1 MSGRHTPSFSSATLG
16 TVVVKSQCVRMWT
29 KGSSDLWMSQWYA
42 ASLSHIPTLTYAQQ
56 VEAGQ
61 YCTFV
66 VHRDGGISACGKGS
80 YGRLG
85 LGDSNNQAS
94 PKRLHLDARLR
105 RVSSSK
111 GSDGHT
117 ISLSTAGQVF
127 TWGDGEWCHGP
138 CCFRS
143 WMVLGQV
150 IFGHWA
156 VCWGKLL
163 QVIGVCFGSGCFRS
177 LGCVLGQ
184 VISGYGTVHCFRAL
198 GIESGHQVM
207 VSW

>member
-1 MSGRHTPSFSSATLG
+1 MVIFLRVFLWLWRLIGKISSLLKEKNCLENLTNCLCGLEKLSWWESKAFLNTYHRWTLNINKHL
-16 TVVVKSQCVRMWT
+16 TLQAF
-29 KGSSDLWMSQWYA
+29 DLICLA
-42 ASLSHIPTLTYAQQ
+42 FQ

-117 ISLSTAGQVF
+117 IALSTSGQVF
-127 TWGDGEWCHGP
+127 TWGDGEASVYYILCLCGI
-138 CCFRS
+138 RS
-143 WMVLGQV
+143 DWLNR
-150 IFGHWA
+150 ID
-156 VCWGKLL
+156 
-163 QVIGVCFGSGCFRS
+163 IYNR
-177 LGCVLGQ
+177 
-184 VISGYGTVHCFRAL
+184 
-198 GIESGHQVM
+198 IE
-207 VSW
+207 